1 MLEAG
6 KKIQAQLFR
15 FSLPLQAALYTIRD
29 AALSLSQQTLIHTQ
43 LKVIER
49 SVMGG
54 GGLKRRQSNG
64 NVLRGSTSVLDP
76 VKGAGEA
83 PAGVAWTLVQF
94 EEKQDVVCIYSNY
107 YYVLVCM
114 VKL

>member
-29 AALSLSQQTLIHTQ
+29 AALSFSQQTLIHTQ
-43 LKVIER
+43 LKVVES
-49 SVMGG
+49 SVIVGG

-64 NVLRGSTSVLDP
+64 NVLRGSTSILDP

-94 EEKQDVVCIYSNY
+94 EEKQDVVS
-107 YYVLVCM
+107 
-114 VKL
+114 